1 MICMSRFFVNRNGIL
16 ILIERFGMIVWFWG
30 LFFLDLFCY
39 FIVYYMNVYGNILIL
54 KVNGMEKILLVGK
67 INIKNV

>member
-1 MICMSRFFVNRNGIL
+1 
-16 ILIERFGMIVWFWG
+16 MIVWFWG

-39 FIVYYMNVYGNILIL
+39 FIVYCMNVYGNILIL